1 MGYNIGIRI
10 VDEFLAKG
18 NITRCNNFRETAE
31 LIGKVAFK
39 MFLGITVEV
48 TRKMFKMIFQER
60 GKCLSLIHYT
70 SPTTSFV

>member
-31 LIGKVAFK
+31 MIGKVAFK
-39 MFLGITVEV
+39 MFLGINVEV
-48 TRKMFKMIFQER
+48 GR
-60 GKCLSLIHYT
+60 
-70 SPTTSFV
+70 